1 MPPARPESPDL
12 LPARA
17 DVLDALAGWR
27 RWLAVERR
35 CSPRT
40 LEAYDGDVRAFLR
53 FFAEHAGGPPGLDAL
68 SRATL
73 ADFRA
78 FQAARAAS
86 GAGSASRARGL
97 SGLRSFFGW
106 LDRSGR
112 MHNPALAL
120 LGSPKVAR
128 RLPRPLTEADAR
140 AVIDSAEAEA
150 DETGRPA
157 WIGLRDR
164 ALMALLYGAGLRLGE
179 ALALDLGDWPKPG
192 TPALTV
198 DGKGNKQRRVP
209 LLDAV
214 RAPVEAYRA
223 ACPWPEAADAP
234 LFRGARGARLSPTVA
249 ERAMAALRR
258 RLGLPDSATPHAL
271 RHSFATHLLA
281 GGADLRAIQEL
292 LGHADL
298 GTTQRY
304 AEIDE
309 ARLMAVY
316 DEAHPRARARARD
329 AAIDDGGDGPGPRE

>member
-1 MPPARPESPDL
+1 MPAPAFESPDL

-17 DVLDALAGWR
+17 DVLDALEGWR

-40 LEAYDGDVRAFLR
+40 VAAYGGDVQAFLR

-78 FQAARAAS
+78 FQAARAAA

-112 MHNPALAL
+112 MHNPALGL
-120 LGSPKVAR
+120 LGAPKVAR
-128 RLPRPLTEADAR
+128 RLPRPLAEADAR

-150 DETGRPA
+150 GETGRPA

-164 ALMALLYGAGLRLGE
+164 ALLALLYGAGLRLGE
-179 ALALDLGDWPKPG
+179 ALALDVADWPRPE
-192 TPALTV
+192 TPAITV
-198 DGKGNKQRRVP
+198 TGKGRKARRVP
-209 LLDAV
+209 LLATV

-223 ACPWPEAADAP
+223 ACPWPPAPDAP
-234 LFRGARGARLSPTVA
+234 LFRGARGGRLSPTVA

-258 RLGLPDSATPHAL
+258 RLGLPDTATPHAL

-281 GGADLRAIQEL
+281 AGADLRAIQEL

-304 AEIDE
+304 AEVDE

-316 DEAHPRARARARD
+316 EQAHPRARRAD
-329 AAIDDGGDGPGPRE
+329 PAGGSSTDRS